1 MNMPGGGINAV
12 AKIAHHCPS
21 TKTLMLTVVD
31 DEDEVRSAL
40 RKGARGYL
48 LKGATSSELVDAVRL
63 LNKGQSYISPI
74 FAARLIMSRAGNSN
88 VAEAPKHFPE
98 LTEREEQILRLILR
112 GLSNRLIGDELSLS
126 EKTVKGYVTSV
137 MEKLQ
142 VRNRVEAAMLA
153 AERLADKPSS
163 S

>member
-1 MNMPGGGINAV
+1 
-12 AKIAHHCPS
+12 
-21 TKTLMLTVVD
+21 
-31 DEDEVRSAL
+31 L

-88 VAEAPKHFPE
+88 TAEAPKHFPE

-112 GLSNRLIGDELSLS
+112 GLSNRLIGDELDLS

-137 MEKLQ
+137 MEKLH

-153 AERLADKPSS
+153 ADRLADKPPSS
-163 S
+163 